1 MKTITI
7 EVYTI
12 KEKRPNN
19 GQICWVKP
27 VHSYQQQLVF
37 NSTCDYWVDVDGY
50 DDYFYKINEDDIWA
64 PVLMLQKIMEEK

>member
-7 EVYTI
+7 EVNTI

-27 VHSYQQQLVF
+27 VRSYQQQLVF
-37 NSTCDYWVDVDGY
+37 NSTCNCWDDADGV
-50 DDYFYKINEDDIWA
+50 DYFCKISEDDIWA
-64 PVLMLQKIMEEK
+64 PVLMLQKIMDEK

>member
-7 EVYTI
+7 EVNTI

-27 VHSYQQQLVF
+27 VRSYQQQLVF
-37 NSTCDYWVDVDGY
+37 NSACDCWVDVDGY
-50 DDYFYKINEDDIWA
+50 DDYFCKISEDDIWA
-64 PVLMLQKIMEEK
+64 PVPMLQKITNEE

>member
-7 EVYTI
+7 EVNTI
-12 KEKRPNN
+12 KEKRPND

-27 VHSYQQQLVF
+27 VRSYQQQLVF

-64 PVLMLQKIMEEK
+64 PVPMLQKIMEEK

>member
-7 EVYTI
+7 EVNTI

-27 VHSYQQQLVF
+27 VRSYQQQLVF
-37 NSTCDYWVDVDGY
+37 NSACDYWVDVDGY

-64 PVLMLQKIMEEK
+64 PVPMLQKIMEEK

>member
-7 EVYTI
+7 EVNTI

-27 VHSYQQQLVF
+27 VRSYQQQLVF

-64 PVLMLQKIMEEK
+64 PVPMLQKIMDEK

>member
-7 EVYTI
+7 EVNTI

-27 VHSYQQQLVF
+27 VRSYQQQLVF

-64 PVLMLQKIMEEK
+64 PVPMLQKIMEEK

>member
-7 EVYTI
+7 EVNTI

-27 VHSYQQQLVF
+27 VRSYQQQLVF
-37 NSTCDYWVDVDGY
+37 NSACDYWVDVDGY
-50 DDYFYKINEDDIWA
+50 DDYFCKISEDDIWA
-64 PVLMLQKIMEEK
+64 PVPMLQKIMEEK

>member
-7 EVYTI
+7 EVNTI

-27 VHSYQQQLVF
+27 VRSYQQQLIF
-37 NSTCDYWVDVDGY
+37 NGSCDCWVDEDV

-64 PVLMLQKIMEEK
+64 PVPMLQKIMEEK

>member
-7 EVYTI
+7 EVNTI

-27 VHSYQQQLVF
+27 VRSYQQQLVF
-37 NSTCDYWVDVDGY
+37 NSTCNYWVDVDGY

-64 PVLMLQKIMEEK
+64 PVPMLQKIMEEK